1 MCQAGI
7 YLDHTNQISAEL
19 HHEERHDQRLPK
31 EDERSARGAGA
42 SADQGPH
49 ESSFRAPPNRV
60 KQGRWAGDSLRDV
73 YFYDRHEA
81 DDELAIGLTLAH
93 DEAFAPSEFLAM
105 VETARSRV
113 IETFTE
119 ETLIEAIAAELER
132 EHDFA
137 ASLDSRLVAA
147 VGISSEE
154 GETRLLA
161 HEGEGAHAAD
171 EGEEEDPDLAIAEA
185 LLSGREPIGL
195 RTAVVDLE
203 KNESLD
209 S

>member
-1 MCQAGI
+1 MPGWGG
-7 YLDHTNQISAEL
+7 SV
-19 HHEERHDQRLPK
+19 
-31 EDERSARGAGA
+31 RG
-42 SADQGPH
+42 
-49 ESSFRAPPNRV
+49 
-60 KQGRWAGDSLRDV
+60 V
-73 YFYDRHEA
+73 YFYELHEA
-81 DDELAIGLTLAH
+81 DDELAIGITLAH

-113 IETFTE
+113 METFTE
-119 ETLIEAIAAELER
+119 ESLVEAIAAELER

-137 ASLDSRLVAA
+137 AALDARLVAA
-147 VGISSEE
+147 VGVSTDE

-161 HEGEGAHAAD
+161 HEQTAAHAAD

-185 LLSGREPIGL
+185 LLSGRDPIGI

-209 S
+209 Y

>member
-1 MCQAGI
+1 MNPVSVPHRIA
-7 YLDHTNQISAEL
+7 S
-19 HHEERHDQRLPK
+19 
-31 EDERSARGAGA
+31 SRGAT
-42 SADQGPH
+42 
-49 ESSFRAPPNRV
+49 R
-60 KQGRWAGDSLRDV
+60 GDSLRGV
-73 YFYDRHEA
+73 YFYELHEA

-137 ASLDSRLVAA
+137 AAVDTRLVAA
-147 VGISSEE
+147 VGVSSDE
-154 GETRLLA
+154 GETRLLV
-161 HEGEGAHAAD
+161 HDGEGAHAAD

>member
-1 MCQAGI
+1 M
-7 YLDHTNQISAEL
+7 
-19 HHEERHDQRLPK
+19 R
-31 EDERSARGAGA
+31 
-42 SADQGPH
+42 
-49 ESSFRAPPNRV
+49 
-60 KQGRWAGDSLRDV
+60 GDSLRGV
-73 YFYDRHEA
+73 YFYELHEA
-81 DDELAIGLTLAH
+81 DDELAIGMTLAH

-161 HEGEGAHAAD
+161 HEGPTAHAAD
-171 EGEEEDPDLAIAEA
+171 EGEEEDPDAYPWRFLGTAAGEFG
-185 LLSGREPIGL
+185 S
-195 RTAVVDLE
+195 TAVRFVTQAAPRANRRDVR
-203 KNESLD
+203 NTQTP
-209 S
+209 

>member
-1 MCQAGI
+1 MPPV
-7 YLDHTNQISAEL
+7 SAP
-19 HHEERHDQRLPK
+19 H
-31 EDERSARGAGA
+31 SAA
-42 SADQGPH
+42 SSGGSAW
-49 ESSFRAPPNRV
+49 S
-60 KQGRWAGDSLRDV
+60 DSLRSV
-73 YFYDRHEA
+73 YFYELHEA

-137 ASLDSRLVAA
+137 AAVDSRLVAA
-147 VGISSEE
+147 VGVASEE

-161 HEGEGAHAAD
+161 HEGASAHTAD

>member
-1 MCQAGI
+1 MPGWGG
-7 YLDHTNQISAEL
+7 SV
-19 HHEERHDQRLPK
+19 
-31 EDERSARGAGA
+31 RG
-42 SADQGPH
+42 
-49 ESSFRAPPNRV
+49 
-60 KQGRWAGDSLRDV
+60 V
-73 YFYDRHEA
+73 YFYELHEA
-81 DDELAIGLTLAH
+81 DDELAIGITLAH

-113 IETFTE
+113 MENFTE
-119 ETLIEAIAAELER
+119 ESLVEAIAAELER

-137 ASLDSRLVAA
+137 AALDARLVAA
-147 VGISSEE
+147 VGVSSDE

-161 HEGEGAHAAD
+161 HEQTAAHAAD

-185 LLSGREPIGL
+185 LLSGRDPIGI

>member
-1 MCQAGI
+1 M
-7 YLDHTNQISAEL
+7 
-19 HHEERHDQRLPK
+19 
-31 EDERSARGAGA
+31 
-42 SADQGPH
+42 
-49 ESSFRAPPNRV
+49 
-60 KQGRWAGDSLRDV
+60 
-73 YFYDRHEA
+73 YFYELHEA
-81 DDELAIGLTLAH
+81 DDELAIGITLAH

-113 IETFTE
+113 IDTFTE

-137 ASLDSRLVAA
+137 AAVDARLVAA
-147 VGISSEE
+147 VGVAFEE

-161 HEGEGAHAAD
+161 HEDAGAAD

>member
-1 MCQAGI
+1 MPPV
-7 YLDHTNQISAEL
+7 SAP
-19 HHEERHDQRLPK
+19 H
-31 EDERSARGAGA
+31 SAA
-42 SADQGPH
+42 SSGGSAW
-49 ESSFRAPPNRV
+49 S
-60 KQGRWAGDSLRDV
+60 DSLRGV
-73 YFYDRHEA
+73 YFYELHEA

-137 ASLDSRLVAA
+137 AAVDSRLVAA
-147 VGISSEE
+147 VGVASEE

-161 HEGEGAHAAD
+161 HEGAGAHAAD

-195 RTAVVDLE
+195 RTAVIDLE

>member
-1 MCQAGI
+1 M
-7 YLDHTNQISAEL
+7 
-19 HHEERHDQRLPK
+19 
-31 EDERSARGAGA
+31 
-42 SADQGPH
+42 
-49 ESSFRAPPNRV
+49 
-60 KQGRWAGDSLRDV
+60 
-73 YFYDRHEA
+73 YFYELHEA
-81 DDELAIGLTLAH
+81 DDELAIGITLAH

-113 IETFTE
+113 METFTE

-137 ASLDSRLVAA
+137 AAVDARLVAA
-147 VGISSEE
+147 VGVSSEE

-161 HEGEGAHAAD
+161 HDGAGGLAVD

-185 LLSGREPIGL
+185 LLAGREPSGL
-195 RTAVVDLE
+195 RTALVDLE

>member
-1 MCQAGI
+1 
-7 YLDHTNQISAEL
+7 
-19 HHEERHDQRLPK
+19 
-31 EDERSARGAGA
+31 
-42 SADQGPH
+42 
-49 ESSFRAPPNRV
+49 
-60 KQGRWAGDSLRDV
+60 
-73 YFYDRHEA
+73 
-81 DDELAIGLTLAH
+81 
-93 DEAFAPSEFLAM
+93 M

-147 VGISSEE
+147 VGVTSEE

-161 HEGEGAHAAD
+161 HEGAGAHAAD

-203 KNESLD
+203 KNEALD

>member
-1 MCQAGI
+1 M
-7 YLDHTNQISAEL
+7 
-19 HHEERHDQRLPK
+19 
-31 EDERSARGAGA
+31 
-42 SADQGPH
+42 
-49 ESSFRAPPNRV
+49 
-60 KQGRWAGDSLRDV
+60 
-73 YFYDRHEA
+73 YFYELHEA
-81 DDELAIGLTLAH
+81 DDELAIGITLAH

-113 IETFTE
+113 METFTE
-119 ETLIEAIAAELER
+119 ESLVEAIAAELER

-137 ASLDSRLVAA
+137 AALDARLVAA
-147 VGISSEE
+147 VGVSSDE

-161 HEGEGAHAAD
+161 HEQTAAHAAD

-185 LLSGREPIGL
+185 LLSGRDPIGI

>member
-1 MCQAGI
+1 MPGWGG
-7 YLDHTNQISAEL
+7 SV
-19 HHEERHDQRLPK
+19 
-31 EDERSARGAGA
+31 RG
-42 SADQGPH
+42 
-49 ESSFRAPPNRV
+49 
-60 KQGRWAGDSLRDV
+60 V
-73 YFYDRHEA
+73 YFYELHEA
-81 DDELAIGLTLAH
+81 DDELAIGITLAH

-113 IETFTE
+113 METFTE
-119 ETLIEAIAAELER
+119 ESLVEAIAAELER

-137 ASLDSRLVAA
+137 AALDARLVAA
-147 VGISSEE
+147 VGVSSDE

-161 HEGEGAHAAD
+161 HEQTAAHAAD

-185 LLSGREPIGL
+185 LLSGRDPIGI

>member
-1 MCQAGI
+1 M
-7 YLDHTNQISAEL
+7 
-19 HHEERHDQRLPK
+19 
-31 EDERSARGAGA
+31 
-42 SADQGPH
+42 
-49 ESSFRAPPNRV
+49 
-60 KQGRWAGDSLRDV
+60 
-73 YFYDRHEA
+73 YFYELHEA

-105 VETARSRV
+105 ARSRV

-137 ASLDSRLVAA
+137 AAVDSRLVAA
-147 VGISSEE
+147 VGVASEE

-161 HEGEGAHAAD
+161 HEGAGAHAVD

>member
-1 MCQAGI
+1 
-7 YLDHTNQISAEL
+7 
-19 HHEERHDQRLPK
+19 
-31 EDERSARGAGA
+31 
-42 SADQGPH
+42 
-49 ESSFRAPPNRV
+49 
-60 KQGRWAGDSLRDV
+60 V
-73 YFYDRHEA
+73 YFYELHEA
-81 DDELAIGLTLAH
+81 DDELAIGITLAH

-113 IETFTE
+113 IDTFTE

-137 ASLDSRLVAA
+137 AAVDARLVAA
-147 VGISSEE
+147 VGVAFEE

-161 HEGEGAHAAD
+161 HEGPGAAD

>member
-1 MCQAGI
+1 MPPV
-7 YLDHTNQISAEL
+7 SAP
-19 HHEERHDQRLPK
+19 H
-31 EDERSARGAGA
+31 SAA
-42 SADQGPH
+42 SSGGPAW
-49 ESSFRAPPNRV
+49 S
-60 KQGRWAGDSLRDV
+60 DSLRSV
-73 YFYDRHEA
+73 YFYELHEA
-81 DDELAIGLTLAH
+81 DDELAIGITLAH
-93 DEAFAPSEFLAM
+93 DEAFAPGEFLAM

-137 ASLDSRLVAA
+137 AALDSRLVAA
-147 VGISSEE
+147 VGVSSEE

-161 HEGEGAHAAD
+161 HEGAGAHADD

-203 KNESLD
+203 KNEALD

>member
-1 MCQAGI
+1 MRNG
-7 YLDHTNQISAEL
+7 SV
-19 HHEERHDQRLPK
+19 
-31 EDERSARGAGA
+31 RG
-42 SADQGPH
+42 
-49 ESSFRAPPNRV
+49 
-60 KQGRWAGDSLRDV
+60 V
-73 YFYDRHEA
+73 YFYELHEA

-137 ASLDSRLVAA
+137 AAVDARLVAA
-147 VGISSEE
+147 VGVSSEE

-161 HEGEGAHAAD
+161 HDGLGADDAD
-171 EGEEEDPDLAIAEA
+171 AGEEEDPDLAIAEA
-185 LLSGREPIGL
+185 LLSGREPSGL
-195 RTAVVDLE
+195 RTAVVELE
-203 KNESLD
+203 KNESFD
-209 S
+209 A

>member
-1 MCQAGI
+1 MPGWGG
-7 YLDHTNQISAEL
+7 SV
-19 HHEERHDQRLPK
+19 
-31 EDERSARGAGA
+31 RG
-42 SADQGPH
+42 
-49 ESSFRAPPNRV
+49 
-60 KQGRWAGDSLRDV
+60 V
-73 YFYDRHEA
+73 YFYELHEA
-81 DDELAIGLTLAH
+81 DDELAIGITLAH

-113 IETFTE
+113 METFTE
-119 ETLIEAIAAELER
+119 ESLVEAIAAELER

-137 ASLDSRLVAA
+137 AALDARLVAA
-147 VGISSEE
+147 VGVSTDE

-161 HEGEGAHAAD
+161 HEQTAAHAAD

-185 LLSGREPIGL
+185 LLSGRDPIGI